1 MQLSWDI
8 KGGAALKKKLK
19 SIDTVKVRPK
29 VSKALLAAGEIVVA
43 AAKKRTPVDTGALR
57 ANVNMTPY
65 NITSEGGN
73 LNIAYLQEY
82 APYVH
87 ERLELRHRVGE
98 AKFLENAIMD
108 GSVRAVALNVINRVL
123 KF

>member
-1 MQLSWDI
+1 MQLSWEI
-8 KGGAALKKKLK
+8 KGGPALKKSLR

-29 VSKALLAAGEIVVA
+29 ISKALLAGGEIVVA
-43 AAKKRTPVDTGALR
+43 DAKKRTPVDTGALR

-65 NITSEGGN
+65 NITSDGGS

-87 ERLELRHRVGE
+87 ERLELKHRVGE
-98 AKFLENAIMD
+98 AKFLENAMMN
-108 GSVRAVALNVINRVL
+108 GSVRAVALNLINRIL